1 MREVRTGAVR
11 PILKWAGGKRQLL
24 PELRP
29 FYPRE
34 FDRFVEPFLGS
45 AAVFLDLH
53 NLGLLE
59 GRRVILSDI
68 NADVIGTYLT
78 VRDFPGQVVKALR
91 VLEADYKAGGAAHF
105 YDVRDR
111 AFNPARRAI
120 HQLPDPAAAYT
131 PSLAAMLIYL
141 NRTGFNGLFRVNLR
155 GEFNVP
161 AGRYSSP
168 LICDE
173 GNLH

>member
-1 MREVRTGAVR
+1 MREVCTGAVR

-59 GRRVILSDI
+59 GRRVVLSDI

-78 VRDFPGQVVKALR
+78 VRDFPGQVVKA
-91 VLEADYKAGGAAHF
+91 
-105 YDVRDR
+105 
-111 AFNPARRAI
+111 
-120 HQLPDPAAAYT
+120 
-131 PSLAAMLIYL
+131 
-141 NRTGFNGLFRVNLR
+141 
-155 GEFNVP
+155 
-161 AGRYSSP
+161 
-168 LICDE
+168 
-173 GNLH
+173 